1 MANYTKSRIVASKA
15 AGTYASGT
23 IGVMTLT
30 PDDGYV
36 IKKDDFS
43 VGAVSGFAFVLAD
56 TGTAYAIG
64 NTVTITVSYDGF
76 TVPTNDVTLTLA
88 ITGDAILFEPTITV
102 TCDLTI
108 DEDDEFHA
116 NSLDIT
122 GHTSGANGF
131 VCESITVGSFKT
143 RVRGSHTITSS
154 QLAGRDYILAASFN
168 VITSNTESST
178 DGSAIARKLNSI
190 VGLRMTDG
198 SDSYKFKI
206 KSITEETD
214 SSSVNFGTSTAQ
226 IVEVYRKVNDPHTE
240 TKFAEV
246 VTDKVEVSNSDR
258 AITVVPPAINKTID
272 LFDTDGPF
280 TVAIGGET
288 RNFKIYGDVGASAT
302 LQVLNTT
309 LNSSIHS
316 ASFTIPSTNIVN
328 TSGALV
334 TSDRVRGKGVF
345 EQTIVF
351 PARDANQVFTVR
363 VHTGTN
369 STTIVGDQEHAFN
382 QSVDSTLTI
391 TCDNSAG
398 SNFKFSKDGN
408 TYDSSPVALASNG
421 VANKSGRQLFNLKE
435 KTSRITYNQVFICGT
450 GAGGAGGLASSI
462 PTVLHQPNGD
472 LGIRTA
478 VTGGKHFRTLLDG
491 NNIRKFP
498 IFSST
503 SDADTVSS
511 FDNSDSPNGHVI
523 ELVDVEY
530 SLFAIS
536 NMTGAD
542 FTGNDQAGSRW
553 IKQRTGDD
561 QSNAGKD
568 AIKRIDVTCIFNIRQ
583 YGNANATITLKTD
596 RLFVEE
602 NDA

>member
-15 AGTYASGT
+15 AGTHASGA

-36 IKKDDFS
+36 IKAGDFS
-43 VGAVSGFAFVLAD
+43 VADVSGFDFALAD
-56 TGTAYAIG
+56 TSTAYAIG
-64 NTVTITVSYDGF
+64 NTVTITVSYDGV
-76 TVPTNDVTLTLA
+76 TVSDDVTLTLA
-88 ITGDAILFEPTITV
+88 ITGDAILFEPTV
-102 TCDLTI
+102 DVVCNLSI
-108 DEDDEFHA
+108 DEANLFTK

-122 GHTSGANGF
+122 SHASKASG
-131 VCESITVGSFKT
+131 ITCGSAT
-143 RVRGSHTITSS
+143 TITGTHVTTRS
-154 QLAGRDYILAASFN
+154 LIANRKHILVAEFN
-168 VITSNTESST
+168 IVPVNTLLST
-178 DGSAIARKLNSI
+178 DGSTVVEKLSGV
-190 VGLRMTDG
+190 VGLKMLDG
-198 SDSYKFKI
+198 SDSYIFKV
-206 KSITEETD
+206 KSLTSETN
-214 SSSVNFGTSTAQ
+214 SGSVNFGTSTVQ
-226 IVEVYRKVNDPHTE
+226 VVEVYRKVDDAHSE
-240 TKFAEV
+240 VKFAEPI
-246 VTDKVEVSNSDR
+246 TDKAEVNDR

-280 TVAIGGET
+280 TIAIGGET
-288 RNFKIYGDVGASAT
+288 RNFKIYGDVGAGAA
-302 LQVLNTT
+302 LQVGGADIN
-309 LNSSIHS
+309 
-316 ASFTIPSTNIVN
+316 FTIPSTDIVDS
-328 TSGALV
+328 SGALV
-334 TSDRVRGKGVF
+334 ASNRARGKGVF
-345 EQTIVF
+345 EKTVIF
-351 PARDANQVFTVR
+351 PATTANQSITVK
-363 VHTGTN
+363 VHTPVSG
-369 STTIVGDQEHAFN
+369 TTIVGDQDHVFS
-382 QSVDSTLTI
+382 QSVNSTLTI
-391 TCDNSAG
+391 TCDNPTG

-408 TYDSSPVALASNG
+408 TYASSPVALASNG
-421 VANKSGRQLFNLKE
+421 VANKRGRQLVNLKE

-450 GAGGAGGLASSI
+450 GAGGADGNASSI
-462 PTVLHQPNGD
+462 PTILHQPNGD

-478 VTGGKHFRTLLDG
+478 VVGADPSGGIGGKHFRTLLDG

-536 NMTGAD
+536 NMTGAN

-553 IKQRTGDD
+553 VKQRTGDD
-561 QSNAGKD
+561 SANSSLD